1 MAAVSSTD
9 RANDGLGPVSVVI
22 CNYNGAEHL
31 PPCLAAL
38 AQLDGVVDEWILV
51 DNQSTDA
58 SLEVV
63 RELAPHIRIIEA
75 GSNEGP
81 ARARNLGLA
90 AAQNR
95 FVLSID
101 NDAVLESDVLV
112 KLAAAV
118 AAHPGTVIAQPRSV
132 FEHEPT
138 RVHYD
143 GGAFHAAGL
152 IVLRNFYCPRAEA
165 VGEGVVEVDCA
176 IAVALLIDR
185 ERLAEVGNYDERYF
199 ILFED
204 LDLSYRLRAQGDR
217 ILSVEDAICHHR
229 AGTPGV
235 SFREGPNY
243 PGSRVFYHS
252 RNRWMFLAKN
262 YNGRTLFFAA
272 PLLVCYELV
281 WLLFAA
287 ASGHADEWLRGKRE
301 FFIGWPETSRLRA
314 AARAARRVPDRKLLV
329 GGPLTTT
336 PALGKTALH
345 RALIGGLSGLLRVL
359 WAVARPFAG

>member
-1 MAAVSSTD
+1 MTGAPVTD
-9 RANDGLGPVSVVI
+9 SVNAGLGPVSVVI
-22 CNYNGAEHL
+22 CNYNGADHL

-38 AQLDGVVDEWILV
+38 AQLEGVIDEWILV

-58 SLEVV
+58 SLEVLA
-63 RELAPHIRIIEA
+63 EHAPHIRVIDA
-75 GSNEGP
+75 GSNGGP
-81 ARARNLGLA
+81 ARARNIGFA
-90 AAQNR
+90 AAKNR
-95 FVLSID
+95 WVLSID
-101 NDAVLESDVLV
+101 NDAVLEPDVLA

-118 AAHPGTVIAQPRSV
+118 AANPGTVIAQPRSV
-132 FEHEPT
+132 FEHDPD

-143 GGAFHAAGL
+143 GGYFHAAGL
-152 IVLRNFYCPRAEA
+152 IVLRNFYTPRAEA

-185 ERLAEVGNYDERYF
+185 DRLAALGNYDERYF

-262 YNGRTLFFAA
+262 YRARTLFCAS

-287 ASGHADEWLRGKRE
+287 ASGNADGWLRGKRE
-301 FFIGWPETSRLRA
+301 FFMGWPETSKLRA
-314 AARAARRVPDRKLLV
+314 ETQAVRRVGDKALLI

-336 PALGKTALH
+336 PALGKTVVH
-345 RALIGGLSGLLRVL
+345 RMMIGALSGVLRGL
-359 WAVARPFAG
+359 WWVGRVFVG

>member
-1 MAAVSSTD
+1 MDDASLTEHVNA
-9 RANDGLGPVSVVI
+9 GLGPVSVVI
-22 CNYNGAEHL
+22 CNYNGADHL

-38 AQLDGVVDEWILV
+38 ARLEGVIDEWILV

-63 RELAPHIRIIEA
+63 RSIAPHVRVIEA
-75 GSNEGP
+75 GSNDGP

-90 AAQNR
+90 AARNR
-95 FVLSID
+95 WVLSLD
-101 NDAVLESDVLV
+101 NDAVLEHDVLT

-118 AAHPGTVIAQPRSV
+118 AAHPGTVVAQPRSV

-152 IVLRNFYCPRAEA
+152 IVLRNFYASRDSA
-165 VGEGVVEVDCA
+165 VGEGNVEVDCA
-176 IAVALLIDR
+176 IAVALLLDR
-185 ERLAEVGNYDERYF
+185 DRIQAIGGYDERYF

-204 LDLSYRLRAQGDR
+204 LDLSYRLRARGDR

-235 SFREGPNY
+235 SFREGPDY

-262 YNGRTLFFAA
+262 YSARTLFFAT
-272 PLLVCYELV
+272 PLLACYELI

-287 ASGHADEWLRGKRE
+287 AGGHADEWLRGKRE

-314 AARAARRVPDRKLLV
+314 ANLSTRSVPDRALLV

-345 RALIGGLSGLLRVL
+345 RGSLQLLSGTLRVL
-359 WAVARPFAG
+359 WFCARPFV

>member
-1 MAAVSSTD
+1 MDDALQFD
-9 RANDGLGPVSVVI
+9 RANAGLGPVSVVI
-22 CNYNGAEHL
+22 CNYNGAQHL

-38 AQLDGVVDEWILV
+38 AQIEGVIDEWILV
-51 DNQSTDA
+51 DNQSTDT

-63 RELAPHIRIIEA
+63 RALAPHMRVIEA

-90 AAQNR
+90 AAKNR

-101 NDAVLESDVLV
+101 NDAVLEPDVLV
-112 KLAAAV
+112 KLCAAV
-118 AAHPGTVIAQPRSV
+118 AAYPGTVIAQPRSV
-132 FEHEPT
+132 FEHDPA

-152 IVLRNFYCPRAEA
+152 IVLRNFYTPRAEA
-165 VGEGVVEVDCA
+165 VGEGTVEVDCA
-176 IAVALLIDR
+176 IAVALLVDR
-185 ERLAEVGNYDERYF
+185 ERIREIGGYDERYF

-204 LDLSYRLRAQGDR
+204 LDLSYRLRARGDR

-235 SFREGPNY
+235 SFREGPSY

-262 YNGRTLFFAA
+262 YSARTLCFAL
-272 PLLVCYELV
+272 PLLTLYELI

-287 ASGHADEWLRGKRE
+287 GSGHAGEWLRGKRE
-301 FFIGWPETSRLRA
+301 FFKGWPETAVLRA
-314 AARAARRVPDRKLLV
+314 EAQATRTVPDRELLV

-336 PALGKTALH
+336 PALGKTAIH
-345 RALIGGLSGLLRVL
+345 RALLAALSGSMRAL
-359 WAVARPFAG
+359 WALARPFV

>member
-1 MAAVSSTD
+1 MTSAPETD
-9 RANDGLGPVSVVI
+9 RANAGLGPVSVVI
-22 CNYNGAEHL
+22 CNYNGADHL

-38 AQLDGVVDEWILV
+38 AQLEGVVDEWILV

-63 RELAPHIRIIEA
+63 AEHAPHIRVIDA
-75 GSNEGP
+75 GSNDGP
-81 ARARNLGLA
+81 ARARNLGFA
-90 AAQNR
+90 AAKNR
-95 FVLSID
+95 WVLSID
-101 NDAVLESDVLV
+101 NDAVLEPDVLV

-118 AAHPGTVIAQPRSV
+118 AANPGTTIAQPRSV
-132 FEHEPT
+132 FEHEPD

-143 GGAFHAAGL
+143 GGSFHAAGL
-152 IVLRNFYCPRAEA
+152 ITLRNFYVPRVEA
-165 VGEGVVEVDCA
+165 VGEGVVDVDCA

-185 ERLAEVGNYDERYF
+185 ERLAELGNYDERYF

-204 LDLSYRLRAQGDR
+204 LDLSYRLRARGDR

-262 YNGRTLFFAA
+262 YRARTLFFAT

-287 ASGHADEWLRGKRE
+287 AGGNADEWLRGKRD

-314 AARAARRVPDRKLLV
+314 AAQSTRTVADRDLLI

-336 PALGKTALH
+336 PALGKTAFH
-345 RALIGGLSGLLRVL
+345 RALLTALSGTLRLLWL
-359 WAVARPFAG
+359 LARPFV